1 MEGVF
6 IIPGLRVLLLMVA
19 VIFGGYIFVKLIK
32 GIFWLF
38 AGLFT
43 GIGKLFERLFNF
55 FKGMIGDGLRFAG
68 HVVTALFYVPAIA
81 FNIIRGHWSA
91 ANHYGRAIESE
102 CVGCTGCL
110 YRLAVG
116 HVATLL
122 GLTPLTE
129 GIERRVPEV
138 MARAPGADRPTAG
151 PNSFPGYD
159 VVGSIPGGGS
169 GAKLYLADM
178 SEAKRRELSKNG
190 REAPTRVVI
199 KSFSLESGSTLPQIV
214 RENRA
219 LAAARDLGIVLEHEL
234 GPRHFHYVMPYVPGD
249 DLGTQTARMHG
260 ASGAAGL
267 NDRQLS
273 HAMVYAEDMLST
285 LHRFHAS
292 GLWHKDVKPSNII
305 VSDGR
310 VHLVDFGLI
319 TPLRSAMTLTTH
331 GTEYFRDP
339 EMVRL
344 ALRGVKV
351 HEVDGVKFDVYG
363 AGAVLYS
370 MIENSFPAHGSLSQ
384 IGKRCPE
391 ALRFIVRRA
400 MADMDGRY
408 TSANEMLADVRTV
421 SSASDPFKVKPAD
434 LPSMAGRPELVE
446 GLAAAQ
452 AEPPRSGKPY
462 AAVGFGIGAVREVLS
477 HLDKED
483 GKDKKVAVRSGA
495 ARFGRVAAGIL
506 VVLMLTGGLAVAFTA
521 GSTGDWDPPYSGR
534 LSSDSLSLN
543 MEPAAQAGAAKLA
556 QSMQVLP
563 PVSLDRLPAPAANPG
578 TVTTIGTVL
587 VLDDLDADQG
597 EPLAAGMAVLCSRLR
612 AAHYAVIGD
621 LSDSALVGEE
631 DIELLAGARAAIG
644 LSDPGDDNAVAR
656 LSDFLRDQ
664 DDSLDAILWV
674 GQVGAG
680 EPVRS
685 RAVTRDEAVALELT
699 SLLNG

>member
-32 GIFWLF
+32 GLFWLF
-38 AGLFT
+38 SGLFT

-55 FKGMIGDGLRFAG
+55 IKGMIGDALRFAG

-102 CVGCTGCL
+102 CVGCCGCL

-138 MARAPGADRPTAG
+138 MARAPGADKPGAG
-151 PNSFPGYD
+151 PNSFPGYT

-169 GAKLYLADM
+169 GAKLFLADA

-190 REAPTRVVI
+190 RQAPTRVVI

-273 HAMVYAEDMLST
+273 HALVYAEDMLST
-285 LHRFHAS
+285 LHRFHAN

-351 HEVDGVKFDVYG
+351 HEVDGVKFDIYG

-391 ALRFIVRRA
+391 ALRFRPARCSPTCAPSAPRPIRSRSSRRSFRRCPGARRWPRASRPRWRPSAAPRRRA
-400 MADMDGRY
+400 A
-408 TSANEMLADVRTV
+408 
-421 SSASDPFKVKPAD
+421 P
-434 LPSMAGRPELVE
+434 PS
-446 GLAAAQ
+446 
-452 AEPPRSGKPY
+452 PRSTT
-462 AAVGFGIGAVREVLS
+462 AT
-477 HLDKED
+477 
-483 GKDKKVAVRSGA
+483 
-495 ARFGRVAAGIL
+495 AR
-506 VVLMLTGGLAVAFTA
+506 
-521 GSTGDWDPPYSGR
+521 P
-534 LSSDSLSLN
+534 
-543 MEPAAQAGAAKLA
+543 
-556 QSMQVLP
+556 
-563 PVSLDRLPAPAANPG
+563 
-578 TVTTIGTVL
+578 
-587 VLDDLDADQG
+587 
-597 EPLAAGMAVLCSRLR
+597 SRTSR
-612 AAHYAVIGD
+612 R
-621 LSDSALVGEE
+621 
-631 DIELLAGARAAIG
+631 ARAT
-644 LSDPGDDNAVAR
+644 
-656 LSDFLRDQ
+656 
-664 DDSLDAILWV
+664 
-674 GQVGAG
+674 
-680 EPVRS
+680 RS
-685 RAVTRDEAVALELT
+685 
-699 SLLNG
+699 S

>member
-6 IIPGLRVLLLMVA
+6 IIPGLRVVLFMVA
-19 VIFGGYIFVKLIK
+19 LIFGGYIVVKLIK
-32 GIFWLF
+32 GLFWLF
-38 AGLFT
+38 SGLFT
-43 GIGKLFERLFNF
+43 GIGKVFERLFRF
-55 FKGMIGDGLRFAG
+55 VTGVIGDALRLVG
-68 HVVTALFYVPAIA
+68 HVVTGLFYAPAIA
-81 FNIIRGHWSA
+81 FNIIRGHWSG

-102 CVGCTGCL
+102 CVGACGCI
-110 YRLAVG
+110 YRLAIG

-138 MARAPGADRPTAG
+138 MARAPGADKPNAG
-151 PNSFPGYD
+151 PNSFPGYT
-159 VVGSIPGGGS
+159 VVGSIQGGGS
-169 GAKLYLADM
+169 GAKLFIADV
-178 SEAKRRELSKNG
+178 SEAKRRELSKDG

-199 KSFSLESGSTLPQIV
+199 KSFSLENGSSLPQIV

-219 LAAARDLGIVLEHEL
+219 LAAAADLGIVLEHEL
-234 GPRHFHYVMPYVPGD
+234 GQRHFHYVMPYVPGD
-249 DLGTQTARMHG
+249 DLGTMTERMHG
-260 ASGAAGL
+260 TSGATGL

-273 HAMVYAEDMLST
+273 HALVYAEDLLST
-285 LHRFHAS
+285 LARFHGS

-363 AGAVLYS
+363 AGAVLFS

-408 TSANEMLADVRTV
+408 SSAGEMLADVRTV

-434 LPSMAGRPELVE
+434 LPSMAGRPEVVE
-446 GLAAAQ
+446 GLAAEL
-452 AEPPRSGKPY
+452 AEPPRSGVPY
-462 AAVGFGIGAVREVLS
+462 AAIGFGTGAVRAVLD
-477 HLDKED
+477 HIKDDKH
-483 GKDKKVAVRSGA
+483 DKVVVRSGA
-495 ARFGRVAAGIL
+495 ARFGRIAAGIL
-506 VVLMLTGGLAVAFTA
+506 VVLMLMGGLAAVFEA
-521 GSTGDWDPPYSGR
+521 GSTGGQWDPSRQDR
-534 LSSDSLSLN
+534 LSAGQPLLSSS
-543 MEPAAQAGAAKLA
+543 AGSNTGARQLTS
-556 QSMQVLP
+556 SMQVLP
-563 PVSLDRLPAPAANPG
+563 PVSLDRLPAPSAAIG
-578 TVTTIGTVL
+578 AVTTIGTVL
-587 VLDDLDADQG
+587 VLDDLDAEQG

-612 AAHYAVIGD
+612 AAHYSVIGD
-621 LSDSALVGEE
+621 LSDTALTSET
-631 DIELLAGARAAIG
+631 DIDLLAGARAAIG
-644 LSDPGDDNAVAR
+644 LSDPGDDAAVSR

-674 GQVGAG
+674 GRGGKNQT
-680 EPVRS
+680 VRV
-685 RAVTRDEAVALELT
+685 RPVTRAEAVALELT